1 MEEWSL
7 PEDESTLELKTADD
21 TPAMGLDLKYLAPT
35 EGNKSLTP
43 FTPLEDIL
51 GSSIA
56 SSSSNPPK
64 ELNLDEI
71 SFDQGALSGRS
82 TSISGSLDKTCTF
95 DEKFADFS
103 EFKST
108 SNGFDDIDFG
118 EVASDNLALIDADER
133 EFGKETTFDTPFDI
147 PQAEVTNV
155 GSMTHVFTSNTSRL
169 GSLEFRSSDELRPNL
184 GFGRISSPE
193 REPVKV
199 VKEKDVKSRES
210 FINTFKKQVYEK
222 NNVKSNETYNVIE
235 EIPSFLEV
243 SQNITS
249 AAVPEIKINNETIHK
264 DDEDVFKKPA
274 ATKFTN
280 PNSTRKS
287 LSDTINRKVR
297 RSSPIKLPKKPEP
310 KVALPVKKE
319 LENLACA
326 MNNNNAVGTN
336 DKVEHVR
343 NEMENAAPSQFDPNR
358 FPIVSNRSILN
369 YVAVGV
375 NEVQEEVLFFKNIMN
390 KEISVNVAIKD
401 CYEVIL
407 LIHLLNALNSKN
419 CLFSLQ
425 FRFKECLHSLDF
437 TIDPKG
443 SESIPV
449 FFAPTSSETF
459 SGTLTTRVHG

>member
-95 DEKFADFS
+95 DEKFDDFS

-108 SNGFDDIDFG
+108 NNGFDDIDFG

-133 EFGKETTFDTPFDI
+133 EFGKETTFDI
-147 PQAEVTNV
+147 PPAEVTNV

-169 GSLEFRSSDELRPNL
+169 GSLEFRSTEELRPNL

-199 VKEKDVKSRES
+199 VQEKDVKSRES
-210 FINTFKKQVYEK
+210 FINSFKKQIYEK
-222 NNVKSNETYNVIE
+222 NKIKSNDTYIVIE

-243 SQNITS
+243 SQNVTS
-249 AAVPEIKINNETIHK
+249 SAVPEIKINNETIHK
-264 DDEDVFKKPA
+264 DNEDVFKKPA
-274 ATKFTN
+274 AIKFTN

-297 RSSPIKLPKKPEP
+297 RSSPIKLPKKSEP
-310 KVALPVKKE
+310 NVLVKKE
-319 LENLACA
+319 VENLACA
-326 MNNNNAVGTN
+326 MNNNAVRTN
-336 DKVEHVR
+336 DNVEIPVR
-343 NEMENAAPSQFDPNR
+343 NEVKNAAPSQFDPNR

-369 YVAVGV
+369 YIAVGI
-375 NEVQEEVLFFKNIMN
+375 NEVQEEVLCFKNIMN
-390 KEISVNVAIKD
+390 REISVNVAIKD
-401 CYEVIL
+401 CFEVIL
-407 LIHLLNALNSKN
+407 HIPVLNSQNSKDRLYLYSFASKNVYTVWILLLNLMDPN
-419 CLFSLQ
+419 LFLYFSPRHQ
-425 FRFKECLHSLDF
+425 ARRFLEL
-437 TIDPKG
+437 
-443 SESIPV
+443 
-449 FFAPTSSETF
+449 
-459 SGTLTTRVHG
+459 